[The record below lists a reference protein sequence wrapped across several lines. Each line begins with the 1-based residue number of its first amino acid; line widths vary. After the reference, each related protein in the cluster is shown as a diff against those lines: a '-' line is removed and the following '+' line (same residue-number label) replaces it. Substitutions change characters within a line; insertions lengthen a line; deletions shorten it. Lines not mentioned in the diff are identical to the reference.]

1 MIFLKANNLEILKGV
16 GTMKNKHNKEK
27 NVSSSSNDQLTGLD
41 NKRLTKKEPS
51 HNEGTAAWAN
61 DEKLQDRT
69 NVLIP
74 SDYSVNKAKNWVDN
88 GSQT

>member
-51 HNEGTAAWAN
+51 HNEGTLHGQMMRSY
-61 DEKLQDRT
+61 KT
-69 NVLIP
+69 NQRSYTI
-74 SDYSVNKAKNWVDN
+74 
-88 GSQT
+88 

>member
-1 MIFLKANNLEILKGV
+1 
-16 GTMKNKHNKEK
+16 MK
-27 NVSSSSNDQLTGLD
+27 SSNGINKKVFNSTKDQLSGID

-69 NVLIP
+69 NVTIP
-74 SDYSVNKAKNWVDN
+74 SDYSVSKAKNWVDN
-88 GSQT
+88 GSLT